1 MAKGK
6 NQKSLD
12 NEMLMQAL
20 DRQTEALFKRR
31 AGSDATP
38 YKNDPQA
45 ASLFRMNK
53 RLFETLVPVEPSE
66 KFVDQLK
73 SELLRTAEKQGA
85 RRRIQSATRRS
96 WLGTAL
102 SLFTVVT
109 MLARIL
115 ASLLVVIAVVV
126 SHRRRAAAAA

>member
-1 MAKGK
+1 MAKRNK
-6 NQKSLD
+6 QNSLD

-31 AGSDATP
+31 AGSDVTP

-53 RLFETLVPVEPSE
+53 RLFETLVPVEPSD

-73 SELLRTAEKQGA
+73 AQLLRAAEKQGA
-85 RRRIQSATRRS
+85 RRRIQTTNRRN

-102 SLFTVVT
+102 SVFTVVT

-126 SHRRRAAAAA
+126 SHRRRAAATA